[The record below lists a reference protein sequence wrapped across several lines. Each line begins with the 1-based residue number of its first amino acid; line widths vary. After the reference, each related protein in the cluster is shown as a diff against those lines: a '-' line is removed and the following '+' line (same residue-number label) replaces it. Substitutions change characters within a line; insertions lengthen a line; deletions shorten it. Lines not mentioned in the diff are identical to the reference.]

1 VRRLALL
8 EREFAPVQGSQAY
21 RIGVISVNT
30 GLVIALFAAVEATV
44 PALLGSG
51 VMAALQ
57 RLTKSDQGRC
67 APTR

>member
-44 PALLGSG
+44 TALLGSG
-51 VMAALQ
+51 VMALQ